1 VLAQKAKY
9 PEAAETMRAFLK
21 RVPEGPDA
29 DQVKKV
35 LGEIE
40 QEMNGAGAA
49 QGAQQAQ

>member
-1 VLAQKAKY
+1 
-9 PEAAETMRAFLK
+9 MRAFLK

-40 QEMNGAGAA
+40 QEMNGTGAA